1 MNEHQNKIIHEP
13 KWMAVY
19 AVSLGVAGLI
29 TSEFLPVS
37 ILTPIAQDMQVSEG
51 AAGQSI
57 SVTAL
62 IALFSSLLI
71 GILTRKIDRRWVL
84 LSFSVLQ
91 IISNLLVAF
100 APTFFL
106 LMAGRVLLGV
116 AVGGFWAMSI
126 PITMRLVPEKLVS
139 KALAIIFSA
148 VSIATVLSAPL
159 GSFLDGL
166 IGWRN
171 VFILVAVIGAAAFIW
186 QLFTLP
192 SMPPTSSP
200 RLKSLVDVLKR
211 RPVRLGMF
219 ANMFAFAGYSIF
231 FTYLRPFLENVTQ
244 VSVNTLSIILLVYG
258 LANLIGAISAKFLL
272 EKSLLLTLTLVP
284 LAMGILTFLLVFFGD
299 SLLFTSLFI
308 ALWGFAFG
316 SVQVGWPTWVTKA
329 VSDEA
334 ESAGSLIVAFTQ
346 IAITL
351 GAGVGGLVYDQGGI
365 NITFEL
371 GGVILFIAALVAL
384 SALKGVNWNA
394 VPTGTDKVQVCD

>member
-1 MNEHQNKIIHEP
+1 
-13 KWMAVY
+13 MAVY

-91 IISNLLVAF
+91 IVSNLLVAF

-106 LMAGRVLLGV
+106 LMVGRVLLGV

-171 VFILVAVIGAAAFIW
+171 VFILVAVIGAAAFVW

-192 SMPPTSSP
+192 SMPPTSPP

-219 ANMFAFAGYSIF
+219 ANMFAFAGYSVF

-244 VSVNTLSIILLVYG
+244 VSVNTLSIILLIYG
-258 LANLIGAISAKFLL
+258 IANLIGAITAKFLL

-299 SLLFTSLFI
+299 DLLFTLLLI

-316 SVQVGWPTWVTKA
+316 CVQVGWPTWVTKA

-351 GAGVGGLVYDQGGI
+351 GAGVGGLVYDQEGI
-365 NITFEL
+365 NITFEF

-384 SALKGVNWNA
+384 SALKGVKWNA
-394 VPTGTDKVQVCD
+394 VTTGSNKLQL

>member
-1 MNEHQNKIIHEP
+1 MNEHQHKIIHEA

-91 IISNLLVAF
+91 IVSNLLVAF
-100 APTFFL
+100 APTFLL
-106 LMAGRVLLGV
+106 LMVGRVLLGV

-192 SMPPTSSP
+192 SMPPTSPP
-200 RLKSLVDVLKR
+200 RLKSLLGVLKR
-211 RPVRLGMF
+211 RPIRLGMF

-258 LANLIGAISAKFLL
+258 VANLIGAITAKFLL

-284 LAMGILTFLLVFFGD
+284 LAMGIFTFLLVFFGND
-299 SLLFTSLFI
+299 LLFTSLLI

-316 SVQVGWPTWVTKA
+316 SVQVGWPTWVTKV

-351 GAGVGGLVYDQGGI
+351 GAGFGGLVYDQGGI
-365 NITFEL
+365 SITFEL
-371 GGVILFIAALVAL
+371 GGVMLFIGALVAL
-384 SALKGVNWNA
+384 LALKGVKWNA
-394 VPTGTDKVQVCD
+394 ITTGTNNLPL

>member
-1 MNEHQNKIIHEP
+1 MKEHQNKIIHEP

-37 ILTPIAQDMQVSEG
+37 ILTPIAQDLKVSEG
-51 AAGQSI
+51 VAGQSI

-106 LMAGRVLLGV
+106 LMVGRVLLGV

-139 KALAIIFSA
+139 KALAIIFST

-171 VFILVAVIGAAAFIW
+171 VFILVAVIGAAAFVW
-186 QLFTLP
+186 QFFTLP
-192 SMPPTSSP
+192 SMPSISSP
-200 RLKSLVDVLKR
+200 RLKSLVNVLKR

-219 ANMFAFAGYSIF
+219 ANMFAFAGYSVF

-258 LANLIGAISAKFLL
+258 IANLIGAITAKFLL
-272 EKSLLLTLTLVP
+272 EKSLLMTLTLVP
-284 LAMGILTFLLVFFGD
+284 LAMGIFTFLLVFFGED
-299 SLLFTSLFI
+299 LLFTSLLI
-308 ALWGFAFG
+308 ALWGFLFG
-316 SVQVGWPTWVTKA
+316 CVQVGWPTWVTKA

-384 SALKGVNWNA
+384 SALRGVKWNA
-394 VPTGTDKVQVCD
+394 VTTGSSKLQL

>member
-1 MNEHQNKIIHEP
+1 MNEHQNKTKHEP

-29 TSEFLPVS
+29 ASEFLPVS

-91 IISNLLVAF
+91 IVSNLLVAF
-100 APTFFL
+100 APTFLL
-106 LMAGRVLLGV
+106 LMVGRVLLGV

-126 PITMRLVPEKLVS
+126 PITTRLVPKELVS

-171 VFILVAVIGAAAFIW
+171 VFILVAVIGVAAFVW

-192 SMPPTSSP
+192 SMPPTSPP

-258 LANLIGAISAKFLL
+258 IANLIGAISAKFLL
-272 EKSLLLTLTLVP
+272 EKSLLLTLTFVP

-299 SLLFTSLFI
+299 SLLFTSLLI

-365 NITFEL
+365 NTTFEL
-371 GGVILFIAALVAL
+371 GGVILFIGALVAL

-394 VPTGTDKVQVCD
+394 VPTGTDKVHL

>member
-1 MNEHQNKIIHEP
+1 MNGLQDKIKNEP

-19 AVSLGVAGLI
+19 AISLGVAGLI

-37 ILTPIAQDMQVSEG
+37 ILTPIARDLQVSEG

-62 IALFSSLLI
+62 IALFSSLFI

-91 IISNLLVAF
+91 VVSNLLVAF
-100 APTFFL
+100 APTFFI
-106 LMAGRVLLGV
+106 LMVGRVLLGV

-139 KALAIIFSA
+139 KALAVIFSA

-171 VFILVAVIGAAAFIW
+171 VFLLVAAIGVAAFVW
-186 QLFTLP
+186 QFFTLP
-192 SMPPTSSP
+192 SMPPTSPP
-200 RLKSLVDVLKR
+200 RLKSLVGILKR
-211 RPVRLGMF
+211 RPVRWGMF
-219 ANMFAFAGYSIF
+219 ANMFAFVGYSVF

-244 VSVNTLSIILLVYG
+244 VSVNILSVILLVYG
-258 LANLIGAISAKFLL
+258 IANLIGAISAKFLL
-272 EKSLLLTLTLVP
+272 EKNFLLTLTLAP
-284 LAMGILTFLLVFFGD
+284 LTMGVLTILLVFLGSDLIFA
-299 SLLFTSLFI
+299 SLLI

-351 GAGVGGLVYDQGGI
+351 GAGIGGLVYDRGGI

-371 GGVILFIAALVAL
+371 GGLILFIAALVAL
-384 SALKGVNWNA
+384 SALKGIKWNEIT
-394 VPTGTDKVQVCD
+394 TGNDKL

>member
-1 MNEHQNKIIHEP
+1 M
-13 KWMAVY
+13 
-19 AVSLGVAGLI
+19 
-29 TSEFLPVS
+29 
-37 ILTPIAQDMQVSEG
+37 
-51 AAGQSI
+51 
-57 SVTAL
+57 
-62 IALFSSLLI
+62 
-71 GILTRKIDRRWVL
+71 
-84 LSFSVLQ
+84 
-91 IISNLLVAF
+91 VAF

-106 LMAGRVLLGV
+106 LMVGRVLLGV

-171 VFILVAVIGAAAFIW
+171 VFILVAVIGAAAFVW
-186 QLFTLP
+186 QFFTLP

-200 RLKSLVDVLKR
+200 RLKSLVNVLKR

-219 ANMFAFAGYSIF
+219 ANMFAFAGYSVF

-258 LANLIGAISAKFLL
+258 IGNLIGAITAKFLL
-272 EKSLLLTLTLVP
+272 EKSLLMTLTLVP
-284 LAMGILTFLLVFFGD
+284 LAMGIFTLLLVFFGD
-299 SLLFTSLFI
+299 DLLFTSLLI

-316 SVQVGWPTWVTKA
+316 CVQVGWPTWVTKA

-384 SALKGVNWNA
+384 FALKGVKWNA
-394 VPTGTDKVQVCD
+394 VTTGSNKLQL

>member
-62 IALFSSLLI
+62 IALFSSLFI

-91 IISNLLVAF
+91 IVSNLLVAF
-100 APTFFL
+100 APTFLL
-106 LMAGRVLLGV
+106 LMVGRVLLGV

-166 IGWRN
+166 IGGVMSSFW
-171 VFILVAVIGAAAFIW
+171 
-186 QLFTLP
+186 LP
-192 SMPPTSSP
+192 
-200 RLKSLVDVLKR
+200 
-211 RPVRLGMF
+211 
-219 ANMFAFAGYSIF
+219 
-231 FTYLRPFLENVTQ
+231 
-244 VSVNTLSIILLVYG
+244 
-258 LANLIGAISAKFLL
+258 
-272 EKSLLLTLTLVP
+272 
-284 LAMGILTFLLVFFGD
+284 
-299 SLLFTSLFI
+299 
-308 ALWGFAFG
+308 
-316 SVQVGWPTWVTKA
+316 
-329 VSDEA
+329 
-334 ESAGSLIVAFTQ
+334 
-346 IAITL
+346 
-351 GAGVGGLVYDQGGI
+351 
-365 NITFEL
+365 
-371 GGVILFIAALVAL
+371 
-384 SALKGVNWNA
+384 
-394 VPTGTDKVQVCD
+394 